1 MFPRPTLKVESQ
13 KCVTSRLTECQP
25 FHIINFCTAGKWIL
39 GRMTFE
45 ALVVEAWRFV
55 VHLGQSCYPLTFDF
69 EKNLDSK
76 AVLQLLNWTSQNLH
90 RKMTTYLVSCQS
102 CTKLAVT
109 LVFLAA
115 GWGVSMIYFPFG
127 SLVCSFFFR
136 CFFLNSKAFS
146 GPKVDAALQRVSGK
160 LQLWV
165 TKMMI
170 MSSEWAVPL
179 NIQQN
184 HLECPTPLGWGVSC
198 GRQSFREG
206 DRMNG
211 VPF

>member
-1 MFPRPTLKVESQ
+1 
-13 KCVTSRLTECQP
+13 
-25 FHIINFCTAGKWIL
+25 
-39 GRMTFE
+39 MTFE

-76 AVLQLLNWTSQNLH
+76 AVLQLLIWTSQNLH

-127 SLVCSFFFR
+127 SLVCSFFLR
-136 CFFLNSKAFS
+136 CFFSAARHS
-146 GPKVDAALQRVSGK
+146 VDRRLTLPCREFQE
-160 LQLWV
+160 
-165 TKMMI
+165 
-170 MSSEWAVPL
+170 SS
-179 NIQQN
+179 
-184 HLECPTPLGWGVSC
+184 
-198 GRQSFREG
+198 SFG
-206 DRMNG
+206 
-211 VPF
+211 